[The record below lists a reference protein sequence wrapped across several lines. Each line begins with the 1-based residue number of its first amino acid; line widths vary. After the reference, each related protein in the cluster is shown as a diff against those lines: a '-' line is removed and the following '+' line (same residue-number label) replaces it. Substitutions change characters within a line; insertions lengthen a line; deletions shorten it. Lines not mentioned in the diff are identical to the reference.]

1 MRARLKEWLLPPMIL
16 LCSACATQE
25 GAESSPQ
32 PAPQRGR
39 ATGLRTSEEVAR
51 ALERAQA
58 AFVAGRHGEAV
69 VQANLVLEG
78 AASSDEY
85 YAAVKI
91 LGLASCARKDPRP
104 VGFAWKRLLPA
115 DREGLK
121 NQCEA
126 SGLTIDDQGA
136 ARPSAP

>member
-1 MRARLKEWLLPPMIL
+1 MRARLKDWLLPPMIL

-25 GAESSPQ
+25 GAEGSSQQASPQ
-32 PAPQRGR
+32 GR

-58 AFVAGRHGEAV
+58 AFLAGSWGEAV
-69 VQANLVLEG
+69 VLANRVLEG
-78 AASSDEY
+78 AASADEY

-104 VGFAWKRLLPA
+104 VAFAWKRLLPA
-115 DREGLK
+115 DRESLK
-121 NQCEA
+121 NQCET
-126 SGLTIDDQGA
+126 SGLRIDDGGQV
-136 ARPSAP
+136 RPAP